1 MKPHSSR
8 MFPGLLR
15 MYGPSTRITPNTQ
28 LEAEVAFRNAW
39 YDLGMFFGTSVP
51 DVEATAWS
59 MLYNDAVKERK
70 VATLAVGA
78 SRRLY
83 NKAGSD
89 FMEVRDVDVL
99 RIDADN
105 IKRQYM
111 GILQAVHTKVLPEV
125 SGPDNMIIRVRNDY
139 FMVVPYDAPR
149 WDLR

>member
-1 MKPHSSR
+1 
-8 MFPGLLR
+8 
-15 MYGPSTRITPNTQ
+15 
-28 LEAEVAFRNAW
+28 
-39 YDLGMFFGTSVP
+39 
-51 DVEATAWS
+51 